1 MNAGCIKVTASSPKA
16 ATAQGLTNKQSIF
29 ADKVAGGKD
38 QASAFRETYNAE
50 GMKPSTIWSEAS
62 RLRKHPKVSARIDQL
77 KAEAELSAA
86 EKREGVRE
94 FVLYELTEMACEAS
108 TPSAR
113 LKALELLGKSVG
125 LFSDRVEVSTPERSI
140 EELEAAIK
148 QRIGM

>member
-1 MNAGCIKVTASSPKA
+1 MTR
-16 ATAQGLTNKQSIF
+16 KQELF
-29 ADKVAGGKD
+29 ALSVAGGAD
-38 QASAFRETYNAE
+38 QTSAFCEAYNAS

-62 RLRKHPKVSARIDQL
+62 RLRRHPKVSARIDQL

-94 FVLYELTEMACEAS
+94 FVLHELTEMACEAS

-125 LFSDRVEVSTPERSI
+125 LFSDRVEVSAPERSI
-140 EELEAAIK
+140 EELEAAIIS
-148 QRIGM
+148 RLR

>member
-1 MNAGCIKVTASSPKA
+1 MAE
-16 ATAQGLTNKQSIF
+16 LTVKQLVF
-29 ADKVAGGKD
+29 ADAVAYGSD
-38 QASAFRETYNAE
+38 QTSAFCEAYNAE

-62 RLRKHPKVSARIDQL
+62 RLRRHPKVAARIDQL
-77 KAEAELSAA
+77 KAEAEISAA

-94 FVLYELTEMACEAS
+94 FVLHELTEMACEAS

-125 LFSDRVEVSTPERSI
+125 LFSDRVEVSAPERSI

>member
-1 MNAGCIKVTASSPKA
+1 M
-16 ATAQGLTNKQSIF
+16 LTSKQAHF
-29 ADKVAGGKD
+29 ADAVAHGAP
-38 QASAFRETYNAE
+38 QTAAFCKAYNAE

-62 RLRKHPKVSARIDQL
+62 RLRRHPKVAARIDQL

-94 FVLYELTEMACEAS
+94 FVLHELTAMACEAS

-125 LFSDRVEVSTPERSI
+125 LFSDRVEVSAPERSI
-140 EELEAAIK
+140 KELEAAIK
-148 QRIGM
+148 RRIGM

>member
-1 MNAGCIKVTASSPKA
+1 MTQKQLDFALAIAS
-16 ATAQGLTNKQSIF
+16 
-29 ADKVAGGKD
+29 GKD
-38 QASAFRETYNAE
+38 QASAFREAYNAE

-62 RLRKHPKVSARIDQL
+62 RLRRHPKVSARIDQL

-94 FVLYELTEMACEAS
+94 FVLHELTAMACEAS

-125 LFSDRVEVSTPERSI
+125 LFSDRVEVSAPERSI
-140 EELEAAIK
+140 EELEAAIR
-148 QRIGM
+148 QRIKGLPISQKPCALERR

>member
-1 MNAGCIKVTASSPKA
+1 MAK
-16 ATAQGLTNKQSIF
+16 LTVKQLVF
-29 ADKVAGGKD
+29 ADAVAKGSH
-38 QASAFRETYNAE
+38 QTAAFREAYDAD

-62 RLRKHPKVSARIDQL
+62 RLRRHPKVAARIDQL

-94 FVLYELTEMACEAS
+94 FVLHELTEMACEAS

-125 LFSDRVEVSTPERSI
+125 LFSDRVEVSAPERSI

>member
-1 MNAGCIKVTASSPKA
+1 MAE
-16 ATAQGLTNKQSIF
+16 LTVKQLVF
-29 ADKVAGGKD
+29 ADAVACGSD
-38 QASAFRETYNAE
+38 QTSAFCEAYNAE

-94 FVLYELTEMACEAS
+94 FVLHELTEMACEAS

-125 LFSDRVEVSTPERSI
+125 LFSDRVEVSAPERSI
-140 EELEAAIK
+140 EELEASILAK
-148 QRIGM
+148 VKL

>member
-1 MNAGCIKVTASSPKA
+1 MTPKQELFA
-16 ATAQGLTNKQSIF
+16 LT
-29 ADKVAGGKD
+29 VAGGAD
-38 QASAFRETYNAE
+38 QTAAFCEAYNAE

-62 RLRKHPKVSARIDQL
+62 RLRRHPKVAARIDQL

-94 FVLYELTEMACEAS
+94 FVLHELTEMACEAS

-125 LFSDRVEVSTPERSI
+125 LFSDRLEVSAPEKSI
-140 EELEAAIK
+140 EELEASIK
-148 QRIGM
+148 QRISLK

>member
-1 MNAGCIKVTASSPKA
+1 MTYKQKCFAAAVAAGV
-16 ATAQGLTNKQSIF
+16 GQS
-29 ADKVAGGKD
+29 V
-38 QASAFRETYNAE
+38 AFREAYNTQD
-50 GMKPSTIWSEAS
+50 MKPATIWSEAS
-62 RLRKHPKVSARIDQL
+62 RLRRHPKVSARIDQL

-94 FVLYELTEMACEAS
+94 FVLHELTEMACEAS
-108 TPSAR
+108 TPAAR

-125 LFSDRVEVSTPERSI
+125 LFSDRVEVSAPERSI